1 MKSQLISQNKAQQ
14 QAARSLRL
22 QQENRKKI
30 IEASLRRLAS
40 NS

>member
-1 MKSQLISQNKAQQ
+1 MKDQLIKQSKAQQ

-22 QQENRKKI
+22 QQETRKKI
-30 IEASLRRLAS
+30 IEASLRRLAP